1 MRTEK
6 TKLTLQTVDLANL
19 RQQLIFSNNQ
29 NQINT
34 EYSQL
39 ERHWSSLQI
48 ESLERESSSISVQ
61 TKQHYYLHLEM
72 ELRSLNEDIL
82 ATSKRIHALEAEVEA
97 LKTEKLARVARLKA
111 LETHLNVLRTEQ
123 QVIDWSEL
131 KNFQEAK
138 ERMLLVQQE
147 LTKAR
152 SEVADKELDYSK
164 EAGKVIKKRVSVGK
178 KQEELDVWKKNLF
191 EMKKNKFKFFA
202 LVFQNR
208 TQILICLLIPTTP

>member
-1 MRTEK
+1 
-6 TKLTLQTVDLANL
+6 
-19 RQQLIFSNNQ
+19 
-29 NQINT
+29 
-34 EYSQL
+34 
-39 ERHWSSLQI
+39 
-48 ESLERESSSISVQ
+48 
-61 TKQHYYLHLEM
+61 M

-138 ERMLLVQQE
+138 ERMLLVQLE

-191 EMKKNKFKFFA
+191 EMKK
-202 LVFQNR
+202 QI
-208 TQILICLLIPTTP
+208 QILRARLPKQNTDPDLSSDSYYSVKVSPQDYDEEVYTPVDSRGHPTSHRRRIHILNPNLTPSWQNQMKRKLDFVGDNSEFTQPKRIRPR